1 LYGLGFSGKKPTLFL
16 TSNGSSVGSIHKTNA
31 LPEEGVKRPIRIL
44 IVVVFPAAL
53 GPRKPVIPFLT
64 FIVRL
69 SKAFSLP

>member
-1 LYGLGFSGKKPTLFL
+1 M
-16 TSNGSSVGSIHKTNA
+16 
-31 LPEEGVKRPIRIL
+31 RIL

-69 SKAFSLP
+69 SKAFNLP